1 MVLDQHIKNPSKLKT
16 GLEGHSFKRDN
27 TAHQN
32 STVFFIRWACPTCDY
47 IKTEPTNC
55 DFISQVHRLCVLA
68 SGSTTVI
75 FCFVTLI
82 TLSCLHFGQNKGKF
96 INSVSFRI
104 LVRVLFLQIGQY
116 THSIYLNLH
125 SIPAY
130 LYIPLNTFPENIFP
144 KRLLFQHIY
153 NAKVRL

>member
-27 TAHQN
+27 TATK

>member
-27 TAHQN
+27 TAHQKHRFFY
-32 STVFFIRWACPTCDY
+32 SVGLSYLLLYKTVLTI
-47 IKTEPTNC
+47 C

>member
-16 GLEGHSFKRDN
+16 SLEGHSFKRDN
-27 TAHQN
+27 TAHQKP
-32 STVFFIRWACPTCDY
+32 VFFIRWACPTCDY

>member
-27 TAHQN
+27 TAHQKHR
-32 STVFFIRWACPTCDY
+32 FFYSVGLSCDY

>member
-1 MVLDQHIKNPSKLKT
+1 MVLGQHIKNPSKLKT

-27 TAHQN
+27 TAHQKHR
-32 STVFFIRWACPTCDY
+32 FFIRWACPTCDY